1 MTLLG
6 LDEGLLAQRV
16 GLATAREIAQQPQTL
31 RAIHAQLLPE
41 ASALSDFIGPLV
53 GRRDLR
59 VILTGAGTSAFIGE
73 CLVPFLARHLHCR
86 LAAIATTDIVAGP
99 LNYLE
104 AGTPT
109 LLVSFGRSGNSPE
122 SVAALELA
130 ETLVTE
136 CHHLVVTC
144 NGDGAL
150 ARRARDTAHCHAIIL
165 PDATHDRGFAM
176 TSSFT
181 GMMYAALAS
190 LLGVATLADRIGL
203 IASAVEAVIR
213 NEAGRM
219 QALATAGFD
228 RVVYLGS
235 NGLKGLACEAA
246 LKLLELSDGETIA
259 IHDTPMGFRHG
270 PKTIVSS
277 NTLVVVF
284 VSNEPYTRRYDL
296 DLLGELR
303 RDARAR
309 RVLAIAAAP
318 IADVE
323 TVVVPGLHNAE
334 DSDLLFAMIVAPQ
347 MLAFHCSLALG
358 KTPDNPNA
366 AGLVS
371 RVVKGVTIH
380 GFRQE

>member
-6 LDEGLLAQRV
+6 LDQGLLEQRG
-16 GLATAREIAQQPQTL
+16 GLATAQEIAQQPQTL
-31 RAIHAQLLPE
+31 RAIHAQLMQD
-41 ASALSDFIGPLV
+41 ARALSDFINPLV
-53 GRRDLR
+53 SRSDLR

-73 CLVPFLARHLHCR
+73 CLVPFLHRHLACR
-86 LAAIATTDIVAGP
+86 LEAIATTDIVAGP

-104 AGTPT
+104 PNTPT

-122 SVAALELA
+122 SVAAIDLVES
-130 ETLVTE
+130 LVTE
-136 CHHLVVTC
+136 CHHLVVSC
-144 NGDGAL
+144 NGEGAL
-150 ARRARDTAHCHAIIL
+150 AKRARETAHCHAIIL

-190 LLGVATLADRIGL
+190 LTGVATMAARIGS
-203 IASAVEAVIR
+203 IATAVEGVIGS
-213 NEAGRM
+213 ETGRM
-219 QALATAGFD
+219 AALAAAGFE

-246 LKLLELSDGETIA
+246 LKLLELSDGETIS

-284 VSNEPYTRRYDL
+284 VSNDPYTRRYDL
-296 DLLGELR
+296 DLLSEVR

-309 RVLAIAAAP
+309 SVLAIATVQIP
-318 IADVE
+318 GVK
-323 TVVVPGLHNAE
+323 TVVIPGLQHAQ
-334 DSDLLFAMIVAPQ
+334 DCDLLFAMIVAPQ
-347 MLAFHCSLALG
+347 MLAFHRSLALG

-366 AGLVS
+366 EGLVS

-380 GFRQE
+380 GHGQE